1 VGRTAGHSGDQT
13 EDRWEGQK
21 VALTE
26 VHWAG
31 HSGDQTE
38 DRWEGQKVALTE
50 VHWAGRTEDRQE
62 ELWFLFRDHHQ
73 RGLLLR

>member
-1 VGRTAGHSGDQT
+1 VGRTAGHSGDPM
-13 EDRWEGQK
+13 EDRWG
-21 VALTE
+21 
-26 VHWAG
+26 G
-31 HSGDQTE
+31 QTE

-73 RGLLLR
+73 RGLFLR